1 MDTIL
6 LSVGLFLIVIILFYS
21 QNQFGNIIN
30 PITFVVMLEFFVKT
44 LASYIVF
51 TVILDQDY
59 DDEYMVEALW
69 KGVIYYSFFF
79 LGVIFLSRGFLY
91 HQFEKIAEHEKFD
104 LKDKKFIRA
113 SNWIVFTGLS
123 MALVF
128 FCGLITTEGG
138 WLWVASPRDAY
149 GAFRQG
155 AGVYWAGFVNFV
167 AVSYL
172 VFIFSHQ
179 EISKTKHFFVLL
191 IFAALLYFSGSKQS
205 TLSVLLCLL
214 FVFAHK
220 QESISTKAAI
230 AVLGF
235 VGLGFFSLMI
245 LQGSFEKFGDA
256 LGYFDYLL
264 QTSKYLSEKIH
275 IVALAEFPFLS
286 YFWGFVPRA
295 VFESKPFE
303 YGPVIIS
310 SYLFPG
316 AAESG
321 YTPAYL
327 EWALADLQFGYFG
340 VIVLGLCKGALVAS
354 AYRAFFNSRNSLFL
368 FLICCHLGF
377 SVFNLPGYFELAF
390 FLIFFTSFGVR
401 SVRKLMNTV
410 E

>member
-1 MDTIL
+1 
-6 LSVGLFLIVIILFYS
+6 
-21 QNQFGNIIN
+21 
-30 PITFVVMLEFFVKT
+30 
-44 LASYIVF
+44 
-51 TVILDQDY
+51 LDQDY
-59 DDEYMVEALW
+59 DAEYIAEALW
-69 KGVIYYSFFF
+69 KGVIYYSLFF
-79 LGVIFLSRGFLY
+79 LGVIFFSRGFLY
-91 HQFEKIAEHEKFD
+91 RQFEKIAEYEKFD
-104 LKDKKFIRA
+104 LKDERFVLA
-113 SNWIVFTGLS
+113 SNWMIFFGLS

-128 FCGLITTEGG
+128 FGGLITTEGG
-138 WLWVASPRDAY
+138 WLWIASPRDAY

-167 AVSYL
+167 AASYL
-172 VFIFSHQ
+172 IFIFTHQ
-179 EISKTKHFFVLL
+179 EISKKKHFLVLL
-191 IFAALLYFSGSKQS
+191 IFAVLLYFSGSKQS

-220 QESISTKAAI
+220 REPISTKAAI
-230 AVLGF
+230 TVLGF
-235 VGLGFFSLMI
+235 VGLSFFSLMI

-264 QTSKYLSEKIH
+264 QTSKYLSEKVH
-275 IVALAEFPFLS
+275 IVALTEFPFLS
-286 YFWGFVPRA
+286 YFWGFVPRT

-327 EWALADLQFGYFG
+327 EWALADLQFGYLG
-340 VIVLGLCKGALVAS
+340 VALLGLCKGALVAS
-354 AYRAFFNSRNSLFL
+354 AYRAFLNFRNSLFL

-390 FLIFFTSFGVR
+390 FLIFFISFGVR
-401 SVRKLMNTV
+401 STRKLMDVV
-410 E
+410 EW